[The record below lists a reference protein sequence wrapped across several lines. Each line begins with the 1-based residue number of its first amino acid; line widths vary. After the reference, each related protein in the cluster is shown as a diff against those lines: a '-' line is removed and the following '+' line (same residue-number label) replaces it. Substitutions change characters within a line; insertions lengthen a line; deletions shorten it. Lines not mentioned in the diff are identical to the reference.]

1 MRLGPEW
8 AFDIVLTR
16 FQWMTGRE
24 VWTWASLLQLED
36 PTEWWLVLVMHEKM
50 NPLPEADD

>member
-16 FQWMTGRE
+16 LQWMAGRE
-24 VWTWASLLQLED
+24 IWTWASLTHLENPVD
-36 PTEWWLVLVMHEKM
+36 WWAVLIMHEKM